1 VNSSMPAR
9 SRFRT
14 AVRALWL
21 IPLATFGYLLA
32 ASPQGAA
39 ADGLLPTV
47 TLPTLPTTVP
57 TLPVTVPT
65 VPLPTTTAGTGTTP
79 ATTGTTTGTTTSSTT
94 TGATPT
100 TTSGPGSTGGSTA
113 TTVPEETAGARSVAG
128 VLPLKNG
135 AVSIPVTSV
144 RAPARLFVIVSV
156 QPRKVVG
163 SSQPIKASVQV
174 RDTRGY
180 LVRGAAVAINSVP
193 GGKLTA
199 VGRKSSAADGRVAFV
214 LRLRKQAAR
223 PGTVWLRVSASDPSA
238 PRAASGSRGV
248 SLLVKPKR

>member
-1 VNSSMPAR
+1 VNSPMPAR

-79 ATTGTTTGTTTSSTT
+79 ATTGTTTSSTT

-100 TTSGPGSTGGSTA
+100 TTSGPGSTGGSTT

-135 AVSIPVTSV
+135 AISIPVTSV
-144 RAPARLFVIVSV
+144 RAPARLLVIVSV

-199 VGRKSSAADGRVAFV
+199 VGRKRSAADGRVVFV

-238 PRAASGSRGV
+238 PHAASASRGV
-248 SLLVKPKR
+248 SLQVKPKR